1 MRHTVNSES
10 LNDNRASHDT
20 QTRVAR
26 LMQKYLPKTFRGQ
39 ALILLIPTIILM
51 SLAYTMQSISA
62 GRAIL
67 RSEIIKKGETISAI
81 VARNAELPVLS
92 ENLEQLKNTALSVM
106 DIEDV
111 SYVAFLNKR
120 MEVLLQEGAQAPS
133 KAIPEVLDPTR
144 RQVIEHQN
152 VVDFFVPV
160 VAVKAKGEMFLLEDP
175 DNSASTVREHIGW
188 VRFGLSKEVMS
199 KSERNFI
206 ARCAVLAILFTLVGV
221 AFVYAM
227 ISFATRP
234 LSALIEAVQDLRK
247 GEHSEV
253 DVVAPNSEFGKLT
266 AEFNRM
272 TRAIK
277 EREEE
282 LKKHH
287 EMLEELVEERTCELK
302 VAKIQA
308 ESANSAKSDFL
319 ANMSHEIRTPMN
331 AIIGLSHVTL
341 TTDLAPRQREYLGKI
356 LSSAK
361 HLLNIINDILD
372 FSKIEAGK
380 LTIEQAEFDLE
391 VVLESV
397 TALIAQKSS
406 ANGLELVFNIDH
418 TVPRRLV
425 GDPLRLGQILTN
437 YVNNAVKFTE
447 QGEIVISIR
456 VQERSEHDIV
466 VCFAVRDTGVGISE
480 EQCAHLFQTFHQADS
495 SITRRYG
502 GTGLGLAISKQLAT
516 LMGGDVGLFSKLG
529 EGSTFWFTARLGVC
543 SEAPLVAQIPEQG
556 IRGWRAL
563 VVDDNENARL
573 VLSELLKSMS
583 FQVDQ
588 APGGAVAIE
597 LLNEAEAVGR
607 PFQLLFMDWLMPDMD
622 GVETLRRIGQL
633 GLSVSPCVLMV
644 TAYDREELLKAAQDS
659 VVVNHV
665 LIKPV
670 TASNVF
676 DTVITVIS
684 NQQAQLPVADNA
696 ASLVLDSLSSIAGA
710 KILLVEDNEI
720 NRVVATE
727 LFQLAG
733 LVVDIAENGEIA
745 VSMVQKTVYDA
756 IFMDLQMPVMD
767 GMAATAV
774 IRNLGFTQLPI
785 IAMTANALQGDRE
798 KCLACG
804 MNDYI
809 AKPIIPD
816 ELWKAL
822 FRWVTPRLSTGTPVT
837 VSPGNSIDA
846 IAVLHDID
854 GLDVAGAMQNLMGR
868 SSIYLSILR
877 LFVSGKEERTAELRS
892 ALEAEDR
899 TTAERIIHTLKGVAG
914 SIGGTQLEAASV
926 ELEHSIKSGV
936 PAEQLRG
943 GIDNLETILGR
954 LIGQLEAKL
963 PLMEVKEAQNG
974 TGDLDRLQPVCV
986 RLAKLLD
993 DNDSEALD
1001 VVDEHTGLLY
1011 VAFKEKF
1018 VAIESDIKSFE
1029 FDRALSN
1036 LKTAMSHAGIAS

>member
-10 LNDNRASHDT
+10 LSGNRTLHT
-20 QTRVAR
+20 QTRVVSR
-26 LMQKYLPKTFRGQ
+26 IQKYLPKTFRGQ
-39 ALILLIPTIILM
+39 ALVLLIPTIILM
-51 SLAYTMQSISA
+51 SMAYTMQSISA

-81 VARNAELPVLS
+81 VARNAELPILS

-133 KAIPEVLDPTR
+133 KTIPALPDPAKR
-144 RQVIEHQN
+144 HLIEHQN
-152 VVDFFVPV
+152 VVEFLVPV
-160 VAVKAKGEMFLLEDP
+160 VAVKAKGEMFLLEEA
-175 DNSASTVREHIGW
+175 DNSASTVKEHIGW
-188 VRFGLSKEVMS
+188 VRFGLSKEVMG
-199 KSERNFI
+199 KSERDFI
-206 ARCAVLAILFTLVGV
+206 ARSALLAMLFTLVGV

-234 LSALIEAVQDLRK
+234 LSALIDAVQDVRR

-287 EMLEELVEERTCELK
+287 ELLEDLVEERTSELK

-341 TTDLAPRQREYLGKI
+341 ATDLAPRQRDYLGKI
-356 LSSAK
+356 LSSAN
-361 HLLNIINDILD
+361 HLLTIINDILD

-380 LTIEQAEFDLE
+380 LSIEQAEFDLE
-391 VVLESV
+391 VVLEGV
-397 TALIAQKSS
+397 TALIAQKTS
-406 ANGLELVFNIDH
+406 ANGLELIFDLDH
-418 TVPRRLV
+418 AVPRRLI

-447 QGEIVISIR
+447 QGEIVISVR
-456 VQERSEHDIV
+456 VQERSEHDV
-466 VCFAVRDTGVGISE
+466 VVYFAVRDTGVGISE

-495 SITRRYG
+495 SITRKYG
-502 GTGLGLAISKQLAT
+502 GTGLGLAISKQLAN
-516 LMGGDVGLFSKLG
+516 LMGGDVGLVSTLG
-529 EGSTFWFTARLGVC
+529 EGSTFWFTARLGIGA
-543 SEAPLVAQIPEQG
+543 EAPLVTQLPEQG

-563 VVDDNENARL
+563 VVDDNENARI

-583 FQVDQ
+583 FVVDQ
-588 APGGAVAIE
+588 ASGGARAIE
-597 LLNEAEAVGR
+597 LLKEAEAAGK
-607 PFQLLFMDWLMPDMD
+607 PFQLLFMDWHMPGMD

-633 GLSVSPCVLMV
+633 GLSVSPYVLMV
-644 TAYDREELLKAAQDS
+644 TAYDRDELLKAAQDS

-676 DTVITVIS
+676 DTVVTVVS
-684 NQQAQLPVADNA
+684 KQQIQLPPVDNA
-696 ASLVLDSLSSIAGA
+696 ASAAFDSLSAISGA

-720 NRVVATE
+720 NQVVAAE
-727 LFQLAG
+727 LFKLAG
-733 LVVDIAENGEIA
+733 ITVDLAENGEIA
-745 VSMVQKTVYDA
+745 VSMVQKTAYDA
-756 IFMDLQMPVMD
+756 VFMDLQMPVMD
-767 GMAATAV
+767 GMASTAA
-774 IRNLGFTQLPI
+774 IRSLGFAQLPI

-798 KCLACG
+798 KCLECG

-809 AKPIIPD
+809 AKPIIPE

-822 FRWVTPRLSTGTPVT
+822 SAWVRPQLTTGVSAMTPSVDSDDGTE
-837 VSPGNSIDA
+837 A
-846 IAVLHDID
+846 LRDIS
-854 GLDVAGAMQNLMGR
+854 GLDVAGALQRLMGR
-868 SSIYLSILR
+868 TSIYLSILR
-877 LFVSGKEERTAELRS
+877 LFVSGKAESAAEVRTA
-892 ALEAEDR
+892 LEDGDR
-899 TTAERIIHTLKGVAG
+899 KTAERFVHTLKGVAG
-914 SIGGTQLEAASV
+914 SIGAFQLQALSG
-926 ELEHSIKSGV
+926 ELEQSIKSGAPV
-936 PAEQLRG
+936 EELRSDIDTLE
-943 GIDNLETILGR
+943 GILSG
-954 LIGQLEAKL
+954 LIGQLKEKLTCEGEAEKD
-963 PLMEVKEAQNG
+963 G
-974 TGDLDRLQPVCV
+974 TDDGDRLHPVCR
-986 RLAKLLD
+986 RLVELLD
-993 DNDSEALD
+993 ENDSEALD
-1001 VVDEHTGLLY
+1001 IVDEHNGLLY
-1011 VAFKEKF
+1011 AAFKEQF
-1018 VAIESDIKSFE
+1018 HAIEGDIRSFE
-1029 FDRALSN
+1029 FDRALAGMR
-1036 LKTAMSHAGIAS
+1036 TAMRNAGIES